1 MKTHHRHLTHL
12 SHHRKLAFTLVE
24 LMMASAIFLVV
35 SVGVMVGFQIFG
47 LRVYTLSATKMV
59 ATADAR
65 KTLNA
70 LRQQIRS
77 AKIIFVGNYANGSF
91 NRIPNGQP
99 QTGNALQIYFADT
112 NDAPNQV
119 PVIFYQNAA
128 AANVCSCSNGLVQV
142 LANYVTNNYVFTAED
157 YLANTI
163 SDYNNNPVI
172 CVTMQF
178 YQWEYPIGFIGTNA
192 LNAYNHYRL
201 QTRISRRLKE

>member
-119 PVIFYQNAA
+119 PVIFSYLDKDGKELPPAA
-128 AANVCSCSNGLVQV
+128 LASSTFRTYSTGL
-142 LANYVTNNYVFTAED
+142 A
-157 YLANTI
+157 
-163 SDYNNNPVI
+163 VI
-172 CVTMQF
+172 RPNC
-178 YQWEYPIGFIGTNA
+178 A
-192 LNAYNHYRL
+192 
-201 QTRISRRLKE
+201 